1 MTEEL
6 ALAIDRAFTRAGG
19 LERAGRNCRK
29 LAYVLVVE
37 GVLAGAGCLLQFS
50 VLVAVWVAALS
61 MLAAALSFVSGLC
74 LQIASARLELA
85 AAPTTGTHCYTCVR
99 VAQTCMHSPGN

>member
-19 LERAGRNCRK
+19 WQRAGRTCRK

-61 MLAAALSFVSGLC
+61 MLAAALLFVIGLC
-74 LQIASARLELA
+74 LEVASARLELA
-85 AAPTTGTHCYTCVR
+85 AAAASCQFEVQLLRYYLEVEPD
-99 VAQTCMHSPGN
+99 